1 MSRYD
6 IEYYFYGDNKR
17 AIECRDPEVVLAGPR
32 DTGKTLALLWKLHRI
47 ALKYKKVSIVIVR
60 KRQTDTYS
68 TVLQT
73 FTEKVLGDNAAI
85 STYGGEKAQWFTYP
99 DNARIWVAGMDKSSK
114 VLSAQHDIIYVN
126 QAEEL
131 TLAEWEHLTSTTT
144 GRAGHMPYS
153 QTIGDCNPATPTH
166 WIKQRAKTGSLTLFE
181 STHQDNP
188 ELYDQSTGEIT
199 EAGVLRL
206 GNLKRL
212 TGSRLLRLYRGLW
225 AFPEGAI
232 YSMFDEERHKVEA
245 FPVPDIW
252 GRAVGI
258 DPFGAEIAAVWVAF
272 DSQAQVLNVYREYVE
287 PFGLTTAEH
296 AKKIRDKSA
305 HEWISAWAG
314 GGPSERAWR
323 LEWEAAG
330 IPLLEPP
337 IGDVWVGI
345 DRIIDLLNDFK
356 LVIHD
361 CCGNLLS
368 EVGSYRRKLK
378 NGVVTEQIEND
389 TSYHLLQALRYIIVL
404 ITQPGSGMEI
414 VYQPKR
420 IGVGL

>member
-1 MSRYD
+1 MIYD
-6 IEYYFYGDNKR
+6 IPYSFYGDNLEAFR
-17 AIECRDPEVVLAGPR
+17 CRDPEVILAGPA
-32 DTGKTLALLWKLHRI
+32 DTGKTLALLTKLHLI
-47 ALKYKKVSIVIVR
+47 ALKYPKASLVIIR
-60 KRQTDTYS
+60 KRQTDIYS
-68 TVLQT
+68 TVLRT
-73 FTEKVLGDNAAI
+73 FTEKVLGDDAPI
-85 STYGGEKAQWFTYP
+85 KRPYGGEKPQWFDYL
-99 DNARIWVAGMDKSSK
+99 NGSRIWVAGMDKAGK
-114 VLSAQHDIIYVN
+114 VLSGEHDGFLVN

-131 TLAEWEHLTSTTT
+131 SLAEWETLTTRTT
-144 GRAGHMPYS
+144 GRAGHVPYA
-153 QTIGDCNPATPTH
+153 QTMGDCNPGPPTS
-166 WIKQRAKTGSLTLFE
+166 WIKQRAKSGSLTLFE
-181 STHQDNP
+181 STHRDNP

-212 TGSRLLRLYRGLW
+212 TGSRYLRLFQGLW

-232 YSMFDEERHKVEA
+232 YSMFDEERHKVKA
-245 FPVPDIW
+245 FAVPQVW

-272 DSQAQVLNVYREYVE
+272 DPQAQVLNVYREYVE

-337 IGDVWVGI
+337 VGDVWVGI
-345 DRIIDLLNDFK
+345 DRIIDLLNAFK

-361 CCGNLLS
+361 SCGNLLS
-368 EVGSYRRKLK
+368 EVGSYRRKTK
-378 NGVVTEQIEND
+378 SGVVTEQIED
-389 TSYHLLQALRYIIVL
+389 KETYHCLDALRYVITF

-414 VYQPKR
+414 VYQPVR
-420 IGVGL
+420 IGAGL